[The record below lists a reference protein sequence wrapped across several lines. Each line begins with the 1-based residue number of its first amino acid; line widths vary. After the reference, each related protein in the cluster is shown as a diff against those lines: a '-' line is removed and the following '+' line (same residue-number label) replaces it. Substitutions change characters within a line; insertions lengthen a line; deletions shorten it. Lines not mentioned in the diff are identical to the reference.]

1 MIDKRLLS
9 LLPENKKRIKDTVAY
24 KLLSLI
30 CNICILF
37 GFKLIFDKQ
46 IKNISI
52 WLIGMLFFFILKL
65 FFMSL
70 AQKTVIETSN
80 NSKLFLR
87 NMLYEKL
94 MSLGSTFQGKIKT
107 SNISQLMTEG
117 VEQLEVY
124 YAQYLPQ
131 FFYAMISPLILF
143 VTLVFINFKVAITL
157 LIMVPLIPVS
167 IVLVQKIAKRI
178 LSKYWDSYLNL
189 GSSFLDSLQG
199 LSTLKSFQMDGKMH
213 EKIND
218 ESEHFRKAT
227 MRVLIMQLNS
237 ISVMDLVAYGGAM
250 LAIVLAYFEW
260 QQGAITVGSFILFVL
275 ISSEFFIP
283 MRLLGSYFHIAMNG
297 AAASEKIFN
306 FLDIESAA
314 ASDILLKDFEN
325 IQAKNLH
332 FSYTDKEVIKGIDF
346 SIEKGQW
353 VSFVGESGSGK
364 TTILSLL
371 PRHLES
377 SQIYLNGLEL
387 GTYKQSSFY
396 KKVMLVSSQSEVFK
410 GTIRSNLE
418 MAQVYD
424 EGKMLSVLEKVNL
437 ISYIKQNNGLD
448 SIVEERGSN
457 LSGGEK
463 QRLILAR
470 ALLWNAD
477 LYLFDE
483 VTSSVD
489 VESEKVIMDVIE
501 SMHDKTVVV
510 VSHRLKNIE
519 NSDVI
524 YVLNDGYIQSHGTHK
539 SLMSEKGKYYELYE
553 TQRSLE
559 QYEKA

>member
-9 LLPENKKRIKDTVAY
+9 LLPENKKRIRDTVGY

-30 CNICILF
+30 CNIFILF
-37 GFKLIFDKQ
+37 GFKIIFDKEVE
-46 IKNISI
+46 NISV
-52 WLIGMLFFFILKL
+52 WLIGMLFFFVLKL
-65 FFMSL
+65 YFMSR
-70 AQKTVIETSN
+70 AQKTVVETSN

-143 VTLVFINFKVAITL
+143 ITLVFINFKVAITL

-260 QQGAITVGSFILFVL
+260 HKGAISLGSFILFVL

-306 FLDIESAA
+306 FLDIESEEEQELVLESFEKINA
-314 ASDILLKDFEN
+314 KD
-325 IQAKNLH
+325 LH
-332 FSYTDKEVIKGIDF
+332 FAYGDNEVIKGIDF
-346 SIEKGQW
+346 KIDKGQW

-364 TTILSLL
+364 STILSLL
-371 PRHLES
+371 ARHLES
-377 SQIYLNGLEL
+377 ENIDLNNLEL
-387 GTYKQSSFY
+387 KEYNQSSFY
-396 KKVMLVSSQSEVFK
+396 NKVMLVSSQSEVFK
-410 GTIRSNLE
+410 GTIRSNLA
-418 MAQVYD
+418 MSKVID
-424 EGKMLSVLEKVNL
+424 EEKMLSVLDKVNL
-437 ISYIKQNNGLD
+437 ISYINQNNGLD
-448 SIVEERGSN
+448 SLVEERGSN

-470 ALLWNAD
+470 ALLWDAD

-524 YVLNDGYIQSHGTHK
+524 YVLNEGLIESSGTHTT
-539 SLMSEKGKYYELYE
+539 LMEEKEKYYELYE

-559 QYEKA
+559 HYEKA